1 MDNRACKI
9 MKMHCIKS
17 LTLGLAGLLST
28 ACQTMVEPEST
39 KTRQAAA
46 PDSEPKATAVQ
57 VTVGVPMEY
66 VQAAIQADLSDAV
79 HAPFVPPTPDLWHDM
94 RASMHLDLHLQQKRV
109 QQEIRWLQR
118 HPQYL
123 PRLAQRMQTYLP
135 YMYEQVRLRDL
146 PAELTLLPIVES
158 ALDTYAF
165 SHGGASGP
173 WQFIRG
179 TAQQYGLDINDW
191 YDGRRDV
198 VASTGAALDFLQDL
212 HGRFD
217 DWYLALAGY
226 NAGQG
231 NVNRALR
238 RDPDAGF
245 FDLRLPRE
253 TQAYVPRLLALV
265 AVIKNP
271 DQYQIKLPTLLPK
284 KAFALL
290 NTHSQFQLS
299 KLSQLAELPMDD
311 LYRWNPALNQW
322 ATPPHGP
329 HRIIVPTSLDLDKA
343 QAAIDAVPAK
353 QRVDWQQITVR
364 PGDTLSHIARRHGTD
379 VASLRMANNL
389 RGSSIRAGS
398 ALLIPTHAQALR
410 STPRRAHGDLNY
422 VVMPGD
428 SLWSIARAHK
438 VSLTKLM
445 RNNHLGPKDPL
456 AVGREL
462 KIPGVDSTERKVTRT
477 VRYKVRKGDSL
488 ARIAQKFNVSV
499 KQIASWNQLDI
510 RRYLQPG
517 QGLTL
522 YVNVL
527 ADR

>member
-1 MDNRACKI
+1 
-9 MKMHCIKS
+9 MKTHGIKP
-17 LTLGLAGLLST
+17 LTLSLVCVLSA
-28 ACQTMVEPEST
+28 ACQTMSGPESAATAEAAAQEPEPQS
-39 KTRQAAA
+39 A
-46 PDSEPKATAVQ
+46 EVQ
-57 VTVGVPMEY
+57 VTVGEPMESA
-66 VQAAIQADLSDAV
+66 QAAIQADLSDAV
-79 HAPFVPPTPDLWHDM
+79 RSPLVPSPPDLWRDM
-94 RASMHLDLHLQQKRV
+94 RASMHLDLHLHQKRV
-109 QQEIRWLQR
+109 QQEISWLQR

-135 YMYEQVRLRDL
+135 YLYEQVRLRDL
-146 PAELTLLPIVES
+146 PTELALLPIVES

-179 TAQQYGLDINDW
+179 TARQYGLDINDW

-198 VASTGAALDFLQDL
+198 VASTGAALDFLEDL
-212 HGRFD
+212 HARFD

-238 RDPDAGF
+238 RNPGASF

-253 TQAYVPRLLALV
+253 TQYYVPRLLALV
-265 AVIKNP
+265 SVIKNP
-271 DQYQIKLPTLLPK
+271 EQYQIKLPPLLPQQG
-284 KAFALL
+284 FALL

-299 KLSQLAELPMDD
+299 KLSQIAELSMDD

-329 HRIIVPTSLDLDKA
+329 HRIIVPISLDLKKA
-343 QAAIDAVPAK
+343 QAAIDAVPAR
-353 QRVDWQQITVR
+353 QRVDWQQITVK
-364 PGDTLSHIARRHGTD
+364 PGDTLSHIAHRHGTD

-389 RGSSIRAGS
+389 KGSSIRAGTVM
-398 ALLIPTHAQALR
+398 LIPTHAQALR
-410 STPRRAHGDLNY
+410 SSPRRADGELNY

-438 VSLTKLM
+438 VSLTRLM

-456 AVGREL
+456 PVGREL
-462 KIPGVDSTERKVTRT
+462 KIPGVDVAQRKVTRT

-499 KQIASWNQLDI
+499 KQIASWNKLDA

-522 YVNVL
+522 YINVL
-527 ADR
+527 AGR